1 MGSSAIHR
9 KREDVDIKL
18 EWLIGLPFIE
28 VESESSVMR
37 AEINTV
43 ECTETTGVLRPFGIF
58 RSSHEIFI

>member
-28 VESESSVMR
+28 VSKVK
-37 AEINTV
+37 A
-43 ECTETTGVLRPFGIF
+43 P
-58 RSSHEIFI
+58 